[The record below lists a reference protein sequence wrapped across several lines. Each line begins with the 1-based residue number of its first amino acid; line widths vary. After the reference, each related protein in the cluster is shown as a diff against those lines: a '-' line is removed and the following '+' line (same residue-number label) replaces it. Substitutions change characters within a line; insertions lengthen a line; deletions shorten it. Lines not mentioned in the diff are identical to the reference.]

1 MRCGVIIGSTIHTNF
16 YIMRKEKEIIHIVL
30 ILSLI
35 DRINKATGNDNKL
48 VGLTLLLFVAKLGS
62 GLDLVLN

>member
-35 DRINKATGNDNKL
+35 ENYVTLKYNISLAALGAL
-48 VGLTLLLFVAKLGS
+48 AHGL
-62 GLDLVLN
+62 